1 MEKSNGW
8 WILLSS
14 LKILINHV
22 AGDGTAGESSPKGVD
37 DEFLQKGRK
46 GDRVE
51 IANGQALLIERSC
64 EVGGA

>member
-1 MEKSNGW
+1 MEKSYGW

-14 LKILINHV
+14 LKIWINHV
-22 AGDGTAGESSPKGVD
+22 AGDGTAVESSPKRVD

-51 IANGQALLIERSC
+51 IADGQTVLIERGC